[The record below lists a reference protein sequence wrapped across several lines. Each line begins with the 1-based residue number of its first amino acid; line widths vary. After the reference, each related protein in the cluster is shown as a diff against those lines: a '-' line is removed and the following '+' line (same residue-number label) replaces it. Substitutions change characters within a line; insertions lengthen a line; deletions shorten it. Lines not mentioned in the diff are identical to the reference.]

1 MAQMTLSELRNGAV
15 RPAVDTEIGFQT
27 VAGFEA
33 LQRMANIFAESP
45 ITPDTFRAPYTV
57 TNYRGEAEQRGCEN
71 KMQAIGACAIA
82 LDMAL
87 RMHAN
92 PLMVMQ
98 NLYVVHGRPA
108 WSAKFLIATLN
119 KSGKFS
125 ALKYDFQGKEGMD
138 DWGCKAVAT
147 ELATGE
153 IKAGPLITIKLAK
166 LEGWFDK
173 KGSKWRTMPE
183 VMLRYRAAA
192 WFVNAYAPEIA
203 MGLPEVEELR
213 ETIDITP
220 DETQEQAQHEQE
232 ESTVTVE
239 DITKKVKRGRKPKAE
254 AAPAPDP
261 APEQEQESTP
271 QMEPEHEPVQ
281 EPEAE
286 PATMPEPQPERNVT
300 PMGSYAPPSAEYDAK
315 EDAFYAQ
322 K

>member
-1 MAQMTLSELRNGAV
+1 MAQMTLSELKNGGVAK
-15 RPAVDTEIGFQT
+15 PAAETEIGFST
-27 VAGFEA
+27 IAGFEA
-33 LQRMANIFAESP
+33 LQRMAQIFAASP
-45 ITPDTFRAPYTV
+45 ITPDTFRAPYQV
-57 TNYRGEAEQRGCEN
+57 QNNRGEVEQRGCDTPI
-71 KMQAIGACAIA
+71 QAIGACAIA

-125 ALKYDFQGKEGMD
+125 ALKYEFQGKEGTD
-138 DWGCKAVAT
+138 DWGCRAVAT

-153 IKAGPLITIKLAK
+153 VKAGPLITIRLAK
-166 LEGWFDK
+166 QEGWYDK

-183 VMLRYRAAA
+183 VMIQKRAAA

-203 MGLPEVEELR
+203 MGLPEADELR

-220 DETQEQAQHEQE
+220 EQPEQAQPEHE
-232 ESTVTVE
+232 ESAVTVE
-239 DITKKVKRGRKPKAE
+239 DIEKKVKRGRKPKAE
-254 AAPAPDP
+254 AAPLMEQEPEPVQVPQPEGDAEPDP
-261 APEQEQESTP
+261 MPEPEEPQQEQEGD
-271 QMEPEHEPVQ
+271 H
-281 EPEAE
+281 
-286 PATMPEPQPERNVT
+286 VT
-300 PMGSYAPPSAEYDAK
+300 PTYYDPK
-315 EDAFYAQ
+315 EEAFYAQ